1 MGERG
6 ARVPKRVRE
15 PHLQPPLA
23 CALPDGQIA
32 PPKGCVFMEA
42 ASELVPPGCPERA
55 VPTEQGQLLN
65 HVVSIPAEGPLA
77 LSPTPSWLPLAPAR
91 MWAGAGSFGV
101 GRAGRAAPGPEPGRQ
116 GVPFSMVG
124 DVCSDSLIFTLKG
137 GPGVPL
143 GQPLPSLL
151 PSGAHAS
158 HPGLSSAGSVLLL
171 RPNQL
176 DAKMLCGPRL
186 RLSGLCEDRGQESW
200 PRPGDCRS
208 ILLFVPCG
216 CVLFLSLLFAWDRRG
231 CICWGVAAYRAQGPC

>member
-6 ARVPKRVRE
+6 ARVSKRVRE

-23 CALPDGQIA
+23 SALPDGQIA
-32 PPKGCVFMEA
+32 PPKVCVFMEA

-77 LSPTPSWLPLAPAR
+77 LGPTPSWLPLAPAR

-143 GQPLPSLL
+143 ITAPGWLRLGQPLPSLP

-158 HPGLSSAGSVLLL
+158 HPGLSSAGSVLFL

-176 DAKMLCGPRL
+176 DAKTV
-186 RLSGLCEDRGQESW
+186 GLYCCSFHVDA
-200 PRPGDCRS
+200 CC
-208 ILLFVPCG
+208 F
-216 CVLFLSLLFAWDRRG
+216 
-231 CICWGVAAYRAQGPC
+231 